1 MKKIYLLLL
10 VTVLAFAGNPKTA
23 FAGSGTCAVVDSWV
37 VTDPTSSL
45 YPFGIVD
52 GFYSADPNLSGNLFY
67 EGSFLQPFSSSDG
80 TIFIFDLLPGNYEFF
95 YCGGTIQFTINP
107 IACDISIANIGSTNV
122 SGAGCTPN
130 GAIDLTVT
138 SSTQGQTYFYN
149 LAEINTLETYT
160 GQDDGFGIISIQN
173 LPAGDYALFIATTD
187 DVLSATCF
195 ATDLLTITE
204 PSCDMAIPTFG
215 GSNAT
220 SQGASDGAVTV
231 SVTGGSCIPTAP
243 GGNPIYNVYAELNGS
258 YFADLTYN
266 ANNGNYEL
274 AGLLAGTYTVIAE
287 NGGTTCFASQDITV
301 GGGVPPTQLVNGVCG
316 NLNYVKTSAIAC
328 LSVPNA
334 TQYEW
339 EFSNANGVFA
349 TKLSPVNYIVFHS
362 VTPSLTW
369 GTTWSVRVRALI
381 GTSAGVFS
389 EPCTIGIVADPAI
402 SGVQLTQL
410 RTQDCGKLNY
420 RINANNR
427 IITLPVGGAIQYEF
441 EFSEIGTGTVVAT
454 AIRNSNV
461 LFFNTVTPSLAFPAQ
476 YNVKTRARVGSIW
489 GNFGQPCLIGIIG
502 LNRDGDEAE
511 QELAYDADGNVIVDA
526 PYFDLTAMPNPYS
539 EFTSLV
545 INSSSNE
552 NVYIQFYDMTGK
564 LVEDIKVITN
574 TRFDLGANL
583 SKGIYLLKARSDSGN
598 QLTTRLVKTN

>member
-10 VTVLAFAGNPKTA
+10 VTVLAFAGNPKSA
-23 FAGSGTCAVVDSWV
+23 FAGGNCAIIDTWEVL
-37 VTDPTSSL
+37 DPTAAI
-45 YPFGIVD
+45 YPFGIVT
-52 GFYSADPNLSGNLFY
+52 GTYSAAAVLSGDLFY
-67 EGSFLQPFSSSDG
+67 EGSFLSNYESTDG
-80 TIFIFDLLPGNYEFF
+80 TIFLFDLLPGNYEFV
-95 YCGGTIQFTINP
+95 YCGGTIPFTINP

-173 LPAGDYALFIATTD
+173 LPAGDYVIFIATTD

-195 ATDLLTITE
+195 ATDVLTITE
-204 PSCDMAIPTFG
+204 PNCDMAIPTFG
-215 GSNAT
+215 GSNVT
-220 SQGASDGAVTV
+220 SQGASDGALTVT
-231 SVTGGSCIPTAP
+231 VTGGSCIPTAP
-243 GGNPIYNVYAELNGS
+243 GGNPIYTVYAELNGN
-258 YFADLTYN
+258 YYADLTYN

-274 AGLLAGTYTVIAE
+274 VGLSGGTYTVIAE

-301 GGGVPPTQLVNGVCG
+301 GGGVPPTELANGVCG
-316 NLNYVKTSAIAC
+316 NLNYVKTSAIGC
-328 LSVPNA
+328 VLVPSA

-362 VTPSLTW
+362 VTPSLNW
-369 GTTWSVRVRALI
+369 GTTWSVRVRAFI
-381 GTSAGVFS
+381 GSNAGIFS
-389 EPCTIGIVADPAI
+389 EPCTIGIVADPAV
-402 SGVQLTQL
+402 SGVQLTKL
-410 RTQDCGKLNY
+410 RIQDCGKLNY

-427 IITLPVGGAIQYEF
+427 IITQPVGGAIQYEF

-461 LFFNTVTPSLAFPAQ
+461 LFFNTVTPSLSFPAQ

-489 GNFGQPCLIGIIG
+489 GNYGPSCLIGIIG
-502 LNRDGDEAE
+502 LNRDGAEAE

-545 INSSSNE
+545 INSSINE
-552 NVYIQFYDMTGK
+552 NVYVQFYDMTGK
-564 LVEDIKVITN
+564 LVEDIKVTTN
-574 TRFDLGANL
+574 NRFNVGANL
-583 SKGIYLLKARSDSGN
+583 SKGIYLLKASSDSGN